1 MLTNHEIL
9 STQMSLELR
18 NGEMVQVRPMKSS
31 DGDSIF
37 NFLRTLSKE
46 SLRWFHPFPF
56 DRETADIVA
65 GDADDIKSYRL
76 VVTAKDV
83 LISYAYWRPQGRR
96 SRLPLLSIAIADD
109 YQSLGLGRW
118 LMVKL
123 INAALKRNLDGLQLN
138 VFKGNERA
146 INLYTSL
153 GFSFSGETT
162 DGKQHTMQLLFR
174 TETHQLSKPKL
185 NRWIRRITG
194 ISSS

>member
-1 MLTNHEIL
+1 MVINTEIL
-9 STQMSLELR
+9 DSQKSLELR
-18 NGEMVQVRPMKSS
+18 NGEIVYVRLMKSS
-31 DGDSIF
+31 DADSIF

-65 GDADDIKSYRL
+65 GDAGDIKSYRL
-76 VVTAKDV
+76 VVTIKNV
-83 LISYAYWRPQGRR
+83 LISYAYWRPQGRKFK
-96 SRLPLLSIAIADD
+96 LPLLSIAIADD
-109 YQSLGLGRW
+109 YQGLGLGRC

-138 VFKGNERA
+138 VFKENERA

-162 DGKQHTMQLLFR
+162 DGKQHTMQLLFHS
-174 TETHQLSKPKL
+174 TDQQSNTPKL

-194 ISSS
+194 FSST